1 MIALGT
7 LTLPHGLLLAP
18 MAGYT
23 DYGLRRVCHEAG
35 AELTV
40 TEMISA
46 KATVF
51 GDKKTHALARIREDE
66 GPCVLQLFGAEADDL
81 ARAAEI
87 LSQGV
92 EGGVPPVA
100 IDINMGC
107 PVHKIFSNGEGCA
120 LMRDPSHIER
130 LVRAVCAATELPVTV
145 KLRAGIDS
153 ATRNA
158 VDCALAA
165 EAGGAAAITVHG
177 RTRQQM
183 YSGKADREIIKNV
196 KNSLHIPVIAN
207 GDIVSGESALATLAD
222 TGADGLAI
230 GRGAVGAPFVFSE
243 ILCAL
248 RGERYTPPS
257 VEERTAWALRQLSL
271 TVLDKGEALAVRE
284 CRKQLASYLSG
295 LRGAAALRARIHTA
309 STVRDVE
316 DAFAAA
322 CAEATQRKAE

>member
-107 PVHKIFSNGEGCA
+107 PVHKIFSNGEGSA

-130 LVRAVCAATELPVTV
+130 LVRAVCAATDLPVTV

-196 KNSLHIPVIAN
+196 KNYVHIPVIAN
-207 GDIVSGESALATLAD
+207 GDITSGADALEMLRY
-222 TGADGLAI
+222 TGADGVAV
-230 GRGAVGAPFVFSE
+230 GRGAVGNPFIFDEIRAAISGEGYSE
-243 ILCAL
+243 PTLK
-248 RGERYTPPS
+248 ER
-257 VEERTAWALRQLSL
+257 VECALRQLREAS
-271 TVLDKGEALAVRE
+271 LDKGERIAVPE
-284 CRKQLASYLSG
+284 ARKQIALYLKG
-295 LRGAAALRARIHTA
+295 FRGASTLRARINA
-309 STVRDVE
+309 SGTLAEVKE
-316 DAFAAA
+316 ALKHAADDL
-322 CAEATQRKAE
+322 CSSV